1 MTHDCRLIGT
11 SSGAVS
17 GLHQPIDTRFK
28 SRPPLECLT
37 LCVSPA
43 RREFGLLGG
52 DCRTTKMRKRDA
64 RAAIAQMPHE
74 FVSALKLPLLDWRK
88 VPEVAEEFAK
98 QKSQKHETRQTLD
111 SWRRERDSNHES
123 GRPYLFETASKFSDL
138 GSRDQFG
145 CAIDELRTRLPGL
158 GGRGQ
163 R

>member
-1 MTHDCRLIGT
+1 
-11 SSGAVS
+11 
-17 GLHQPIDTRFK
+17 
-28 SRPPLECLT
+28 
-37 LCVSPA
+37 
-43 RREFGLLGG
+43 
-52 DCRTTKMRKRDA
+52 
-64 RAAIAQMPHE
+64 MPHE

-145 CAIDELRTRLPGL
+145 CAIDELRTALRGPCRPGPKWEIASKNWL
-158 GGRGQ
+158 ISATLEAGGQ
-163 R
+163 